1 MQSVISRLFQ
11 SCSIRL
17 TFIFCF
23 VFSDNPCVKLAVLNR
38 MYCTFFILVSLSM
51 TSAFSFRACR
61 TKKPL
66 GEAVYLHSPSTRF
79 PPIVSMATMLI
90 SLALAPQYLSTLSK
104 WKFQVS
110 ETESSHSFSR
120 QTSS

>member
-23 VFSDNPCVKLAVLNR
+23 VFSDNPCVKPAVLNR

-51 TSAFSFRACR
+51 TSAFFFFFCI
-61 TKKPL
+61 TKNFFFY
-66 GEAVYLHSPSTRF
+66 AVYLYSPSILF
-79 PPIVSMATMLI
+79 PPIVSMLTMLI